1 MAETCGVL
9 TFHGPPERRAIFIRD
24 ECMWGFAG
32 VVVLVGLVWKLARNF
47 LQDRQRKKAATD
59 TLFAEALTV
68 LENPAFEPQGPQAY
82 PRLRGTYRGFP
93 VQVLPV
99 VDTLATRRLPA
110 LWMLVTLQDALPV
123 KARFDMMMRPTGATT
138 FSNFDHLTQTLK
150 HPAGFPE
157 QAVIRTDDA
166 ELVLPAHIIR
176 PHLALFFGPQA
187 KELLVTENG
196 LRLVWLLAEAE
207 RARYGIFRQ
216 AEFGE
221 VVIDAKVLREIL
233 DTLLA
238 IRTSV
243 GDWAGAKP

>member
-1 MAETCGVL
+1 
-9 TFHGPPERRAIFIRD
+9 
-24 ECMWGFAG
+24 MWGYAG
-32 VVVLVGLVWKLARNF
+32 VVVLVGLVWKLAHNF
-47 LQDRQRKKAATD
+47 LQDRKKKKAATD
-59 TLFAEALTV
+59 ALFAQAVTV
-68 LENPAFEPQGPQAY
+68 LENSAFDPQGPQAY
-82 PRLRGTYRGFP
+82 PRLSGTYHGFP

-110 LWMLVTLQDALPV
+110 LWMLVTVQDALPV
-123 KARFDMMMRPTGATT
+123 SARFDMMMRPTGATT
-138 FSNFDHLTQTLK
+138 FSNFDHLPQTLK
-150 HPAGFPE
+150 HPTGFPE

-176 PHLALFFGPQA
+176 PHLALFSGPQA
-187 KELLVTENG
+187 KELLITENG

-221 VVIDAKVLREIL
+221 VVIDAKVLQEIL

-238 IRTSV
+238 IRTTVS
-243 GDWAGAKP
+243 DWAGAKT